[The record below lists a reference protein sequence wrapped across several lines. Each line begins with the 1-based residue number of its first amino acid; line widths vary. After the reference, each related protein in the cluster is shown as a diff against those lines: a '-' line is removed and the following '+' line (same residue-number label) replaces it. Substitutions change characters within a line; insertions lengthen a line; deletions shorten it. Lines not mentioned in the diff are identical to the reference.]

1 MADGRPSEGMTVVV
15 DGAVQPD
22 GAVPLVDDGQ
32 AHAVEISVPGGSPS
46 TGNGVVP
53 R

>member
-1 MADGRPSEGMTVVV
+1 MTVVV

-22 GAVPLVDDGQ
+22 AAVPLVDDGQ
-32 AHAVEISVPGGSPS
+32 AHAVEISVLGGTPD
-46 TGNGVVP
+46 TGKGVAT